1 MLANIAH
8 NWRACVG
15 GLVVLCLF
23 VTLTPS
29 LMAQTNG
36 TGALKGTVIDQS
48 GAPVAFA
55 LVTTTSF
62 ETGQVRPAPTGTDGT
77 YKFSL
82 PPGNYTM
89 RLECRGYKTVEIPSA
104 TINENETV
112 VLDRKL
118 EADAQTNSNT
128 ATPPQKQTTAPSNNP
143 TAPSL
148 QDLGI
153 TPAQAKGSAE
163 AQALL
168 DRRTHM
174 LKVHQRLGLI
184 TIAPFAATL
193 ITSAAA
199 GGRQT
204 STTGRDLHAALGVTT
219 AGLYFTSAYFAIR
232 APKIPG
238 TQTRGPIRLHKI
250 LAWIHG
256 PGMVLTPI
264 LGEIA
269 FAQKSRGEKVHGI
282 ASLHGPVAIA
292 TGAAFGLAVVSV
304 SFKF

>member
-1 MLANIAH
+1 MLRNTAH

-15 GLVVLCLF
+15 GLAVVCLF
-23 VTLTPS
+23 VTLAPS
-29 LMAQTNG
+29 LVAQTDG
-36 TGALKGTVIDQS
+36 TGALTGTVIDPS

-55 LVTTTSF
+55 MVTATSAD
-62 ETGQVRPAPTGTDGT
+62 TGQVRPGATGTDGT

-89 RLECRGYKTVEIPSA
+89 RFECRGYKTVEIPSA
-104 TINENETV
+104 TINENEMV

-143 TAPSL
+143 AAPSL
-148 QDLGI
+148 EDLGI
-153 TPAQAKGSAE
+153 TPAQAKGSAQ

-184 TIAPFAATL
+184 TLAPFAATL
-193 ITSAAA
+193 ITSAVA
-199 GGRQT
+199 GGKQT
-204 STTGRDLHAALGVTT
+204 SSTDRDLHAILGAVTT
-219 AGLYFTSAYFAIR
+219 DLYFTTAYFAIR

-238 TQTRGPIRLHKI
+238 TQTRGPIRLHKT

-269 FAQKSRGEKVHGI
+269 FAQKSRGERVHGI
-282 ASLHGPVAIA
+282 ASLHGPVAIV
-292 TGAAFGLAVVSV
+292 TGAAFGLAVASV